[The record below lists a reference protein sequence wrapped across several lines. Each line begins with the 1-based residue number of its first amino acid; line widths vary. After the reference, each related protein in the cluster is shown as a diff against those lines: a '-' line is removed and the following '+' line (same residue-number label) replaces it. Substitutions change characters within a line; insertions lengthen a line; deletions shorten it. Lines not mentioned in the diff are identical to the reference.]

1 MFHISFIFPC
11 RDRSRFTAI
20 GVTISWLY
28 IKYSIRGLDDT
39 DRVIDIKNQAK
50 VATIAPSPAGIPGFP
65 VVFMMI
71 HASYAYVKNPK
82 TMFLMLLPFNSY
94 FKDDFDYIYA
104 RGGVDG
110 DSPKCQTNRKCEQS
124 ATNPRAFIY
133 LDTE

>member
-1 MFHISFIFPC
+1 M
-11 RDRSRFTAI
+11 
-20 GVTISWLY
+20 
-28 IKYSIRGLDDT
+28 DDT
-39 DRVIDIKNQAK
+39 DRVIDIKSQAK

-82 TMFLMLLPFNSY
+82 IMLLMLLPSFNSY

-110 DSPKCQTNRKCEQS
+110 DSPKCQTNRKYEP
-124 ATNPRAFIY
+124 AGIY
-133 LDTE
+133 LSRHGIKNTQKYEMW

>member
-1 MFHISFIFPC
+1 M
-11 RDRSRFTAI
+11 
-20 GVTISWLY
+20 
-28 IKYSIRGLDDT
+28 DDT
-39 DRVIDIKNQAK
+39 DRVIDIKSQAK
-50 VATIAPSPAGIPGFP
+50 VATIAPRPAGIPGFP

-82 TMFLMLLPFNSY
+82 IMLLMLLPSFNSY

-110 DSPKCQTNRKCEQS
+110 DSPKCQTNRKYEQS

-133 LDTE
+133 LDTV